1 MKSTRPAPLGK
12 RKTPSP
18 ISLRDAP
25 MPFNPRV
32 FFRKTHR
39 WGAILVAVPFLVVL
53 VAGLLLQVK
62 KQVLWVQ
69 PATKKGAGKE
79 PTIAMSEILAA
90 LMQDAPQA
98 EVKSWDDIER
108 LDVRPKDGIVKVQCK
123 NRYEVQIDFQT
134 GKVLQVEYR
143 RSDLIESLHDGSWF
157 GDAAK
162 LYVFL
167 PVAVVVLVLWLTG
180 VYLFILPYAVK
191 WRRKPPPPAAPTEP
205 K

>member
-1 MKSTRPAPLGK
+1 
-12 RKTPSP
+12 
-18 ISLRDAP
+18 

-39 WGAILVAVPFLVVL
+39 WGALLIALPFLLVL

-62 KQVLWVQ
+62 KEVTWVQ
-69 PATKKGAGKE
+69 PATKKGRGKE
-79 PTIAMSEILAA
+79 PTISMDAILAA
-90 LMQDAPQA
+90 AESRPEA
-98 EVKSWDDIER
+98 EVRSWDDIDR
-108 LDVRPKDGIVKVQCK
+108 LDIRIKDGIVKVQCK
-123 NRYEVQIDFQT
+123 SRYEVQVDFQT
-134 GKVLQVEYR
+134 GEVLQVEYR

-167 PVAVVVLVLWLTG
+167 PVAVVVLVLWITG
-180 VYLFILPYAVK
+180 VYLFVLPIAVR
-191 WRRKPPPPAAPTEP
+191 WRRKKVPPPPPPATTSG

>member
-1 MKSTRPAPLGK
+1 
-12 RKTPSP
+12 
-18 ISLRDAP
+18 
-25 MPFNPRV
+25 MPFNPRT

-39 WGAILVAVPFLVVL
+39 WGAVLVALPFLLVL

-62 KQVLWVQ
+62 KQVPWVQ
-69 PATKKGAGKE
+69 PATKKGKSKE
-79 PTIAMSEILAA
+79 PTISMDAILAA
-90 LMQDAPQA
+90 ARAVPEA

-108 LDVRPKDGIVKVQCK
+108 LDIRMKDGIVKVQCK
-123 NRYEVQIDFQT
+123 NRYEVQVDFQT
-134 GKVLQVEYR
+134 GEVVQVEYR

-167 PVAVVVLVLWLTG
+167 PVAIVVLVLWFTG
-180 VYLFILPYAVK
+180 IYLFVLPYCVK
-191 WRRKPPPPAAPTEP
+191 WRRKPPPPAPAPPTEP